1 MPSGQGGNWWYQDW
15 AGGLRAFRNGFGVE
29 KSHLKDGLRMAI
41 GQVKLGSIASQ
52 SCCKGRGGAW
62 QDYHALD
69 EEIVRKKGHEGTPRS
84 QDCETRKTGDNTR
97 PRRNWGLSAT
107 NFQTKLSHVLGRVKT
122 GDTQRIYKGNT
133 KTYRRF
139 KG

>member
-1 MPSGQGGNWWYQDW
+1 MILNNQRLSMPSGQGGNWWYQDW

-52 SCCKGRGGAW
+52 SCCKGRGGTW

-69 EEIVRKKGHEGTPRS
+69 KDIVRKKGHEGTPRS

-97 PRRNWGLSAT
+97 PRLGTFGDKLS
-107 NFQTKLSHVLGRVKT
+107 NQTKSCFRPCQNRGYPK
-122 GDTQRIYKGNT
+122 DI
-133 KTYRRF
+133 
-139 KG
+139 